1 LQVEKR
7 RGYDPVLVEGKEARI
22 KAKMPIPRPVA
33 MGILP
38 TPGVEFD
45 AAWMAA
51 WMAAD
56 GNEGIGSTNGTSEE
70 AEKSPEADAP
80 SETAATAG
88 SPPSPCAVGDG
99 SEGGGDVQPGGP
111 GGPGIGPA
119 AAGAGFAVWE
129 GARTRGCYEDDPG
142 PKRRMRVYCIRSPA
156 GEAEGW
162 VPTLKRVRKRRSELD
177 GSEEIL
183 EEEEGE
189 VQGED
194 RAAAKEG
201 EEGEEGEEED
211 EEVLVEEEEHE
222 ADMRSFHPKLKVD
235 LGRGPGKGLG
245 PRLFV
250 GLASA
255 APLPLTASQAAK
267 IGIVDSFDVDL
278 NPAQAS
284 IVQWHKETV
293 GMAALYEIPHQ
304 MTQTPLN
311 DPAKSPFR

>member
-1 LQVEKR
+1 MEKR

-56 GNEGIGSTNGTSEE
+56 GNGASNNGSGSAIGTSE
-70 AEKSPEADAP
+70 AKSPEADVP
-80 SETAATAG
+80 GETAATAG
-88 SPPSPCAVGDG
+88 SPPSPDAVGNGSDG
-99 SEGGGDVQPGGP
+99 GDDVQPDGP
-111 GGPGIGPA
+111 RAPGIDPA

-142 PKRRMRVYCIRSPA
+142 PKRRMRVYCFRSPP

-189 VQGED
+189 VKGED
-194 RAAAKEG
+194 RADAK
-201 EEGEEGEEED
+201 EGEEED

-222 ADMRSFHPKLKVD
+222 V
-235 LGRGPGKGLG
+235 
-245 PRLFV
+245 
-250 GLASA
+250 SA
-255 APLPLTASQAAK
+255 P
-267 IGIVDSFDVDL
+267 
-278 NPAQAS
+278 
-284 IVQWHKETV
+284 
-293 GMAALYEIPHQ
+293 
-304 MTQTPLN
+304 
-311 DPAKSPFR
+311 